1 MAQGKSR
8 QPAKPSR
15 ARSEG
20 GRPGNATPL
29 PSRVAK
35 RRAIERIQRDT
46 IEVKNGSLLTTLRRQ
61 GYEELPLDEIQDRL
75 SKLKNA
81 LAELIVSRRG

>member
-8 QPAKPSR
+8 LATKPSR
-15 ARSEG
+15 ARSESG
-20 GRPGNATPL
+20 AKPL

-46 IEVKNGSLLTTLRRQ
+46 TEVRNGSLLTTLRRQ

>member
-1 MAQGKSR
+1 MISSTN
-8 QPAKPSR
+8 QPAKAATR
-15 ARSEG
+15 DGGRG
-20 GRPGNATPL
+20 GRPGNAKPL

-35 RRAIERIQRDT
+35 KRAIERIQHDT
-46 IEVKNGSLLTTLRRQ
+46 MEVRHGSLLTTLRRQ

-75 SKLKNA
+75 SKLRNA

>member
-1 MAQGKSR
+1 MASQN
-8 QPAKPSR
+8 QPANAPTHDGG
-15 ARSEG
+15 RS
-20 GRPGNATPL
+20 GRPGNAKAL

-35 RRAIERIQRDT
+35 KRAIERIQHDT
-46 IEVKNGSLLTTLRRQ
+46 TEVRNGSLLTSLRRQ